1 MTCTRPAE
9 AGRVLLALAISAAL
23 HAAALIPPG
32 AESHIQAGLPLRL
45 ILRTGTEA
53 DPDIPAII
61 APAAEQ
67 LQGAS
72 TEAPGTPRTVSIH
85 ELVLPIG
92 TAARY
97 YLANELDVRP
107 QIRTRVNPDYPR
119 TAAELGIA
127 ANLVIRIYIN
137 ETGRVEKVAV
147 PEDGSSSLFA
157 DAIKAAFMKA
167 SYTPGIRDGKPV
179 KSLVLIEVNFETAD
193 ETAALRGGRY

>member
-1 MTCTRPAE
+1 M
-9 AGRVLLALAISAAL
+9 
-23 HAAALIPPG
+23 
-32 AESHIQAGLPLRL
+32 PLRL
-45 ILRTGTEA
+45 ILRNGTEA

-61 APAAEQ
+61 APVAEQ

-119 TAAELGIA
+119 TAAEQGIA
-127 ANLVIRIYIN
+127 AILVIRIFID

-147 PEDGSSSLFA
+147 PEDGPSSLFA
-157 DAIKAAFMKA
+157 VAIKAAFMKA
-167 SYTPGIRDGKPV
+167 SYTPGIKDGKPV